1 MKKLLTTI
9 LLFTSIVTS
18 AQNLDERFAISVS
31 TEPNAWSDG
40 FNFGA
45 DINYQM
51 TYTYFSFGIFS
62 FPDLNQIGYF
72 QIHGVPIGFNLH
84 SRFRDLRVYTGLILG
99 TNIREGNPNAIAGI
113 EGGLEWY
120 FNGVGVGINSNY
132 IRRGDA
138 EFYGGPDWML
148 NTAVKFIIV
157 L

>member
-9 LLFTSIVTS
+9 LLFTAIVTS
-18 AQNLDERFAISVS
+18 SQNLDERFALSFS

-40 FNFGA
+40 LNFGV

-62 FPDLNQIGYF
+62 FPNLNNIGYF
-72 QIHGVPIGFNLH
+72 QVHGVPIGFNLH
-84 SRFRDLRVYTGLILG
+84 SKFRDLRGYTGLILG
-99 TNIREGNPNAIAGI
+99 TNFRQGNPNPIAGI
-113 EGGLEWY
+113 EGGLDWY
-120 FNGVGVGINSNY
+120 FKGIGIGINFNY

-138 EFYGGPDWML
+138 EFYGGKEWML
-148 NTAVKFIIV
+148 NTSVRFIVV

>member
-1 MKKLLTTI
+1 MKKLLTTM
-9 LLFTSIVTS
+9 LLVATMVTS
-18 AQNLDERFAISVS
+18 AQNNDERFTLAFS

-62 FPDLNQIGYF
+62 FPDLNNVGYF
-72 QIHGVPIGFNLH
+72 QVHGVPIGFNLH
-84 SRFRDLRVYTGLILG
+84 SKFRDLRGYTGLILG
-99 TNIREGNPNAIAGI
+99 TNFREGNPNPIAGI

-138 EFYGGPDWML
+138 EFYGGKEWML